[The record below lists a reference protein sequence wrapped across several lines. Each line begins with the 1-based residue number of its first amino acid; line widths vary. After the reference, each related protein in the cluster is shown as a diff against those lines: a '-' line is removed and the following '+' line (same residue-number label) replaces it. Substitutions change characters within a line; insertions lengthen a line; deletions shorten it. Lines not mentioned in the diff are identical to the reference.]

1 MIDEQIALETPDG
14 FEIKTVGESV
24 TGKVLFADGGDGHE
38 KEATERDPVAGAS
51 STAPASSGIPSA
63 MTQQGVHAGKT
74 HAQETAHTDE
84 TQMGNRDIPRRQNV
98 KP

>member
-24 TGKVLFADGGDGHE
+24 TGKVLFADGGDGQE
-38 KEATERDPVAGAS
+38 KEATERDTIAGAS

-63 MTQQGVHAGKT
+63 MTQQGIHEGRS
-74 HAQETAHTDE
+74 QDQRTAHMDE
-84 TQMGNRDIPRRQNV
+84 TPMGNRDIPKRQNL